1 MSFTTSAPISAQL
14 TTILIVEDT
23 PSEMELMSLYLR
35 EGGYTVMNS
44 ATAKDALVLAA
55 EHQPKVIIS
64 DVVMPGMSGFELCRS
79 LRKNPNT
86 ANIPVIFCTS
96 KNQDI
101 DRLWGMKQG
110 AKAYITKPFTREDLI
125 QTVESLNL

>member
-1 MSFTTSAPISAQL
+1 MSSTATQL
-14 TTILIVEDT
+14 ATILVVEDT

-35 EGGYTVMNS
+35 EGGYTVITS
-44 ATAKDALVLAA
+44 VDAKAAIDLALL
-55 EHQPKVIIS
+55 HQPNLIIS

-79 LRKNPNT
+79 LRKNPET
-86 ANIPVIFCTS
+86 ANIPVVFCTS

-110 AKAYITKPFTREDLI
+110 ASAYITKPFSREDLLAAV
-125 QTVESLNL
+125 QTLNR

>member
-1 MSFTTSAPISAQL
+1 MSFTTSAPISSQL
-14 TTILIVEDT
+14 TTVLIVEDT

-44 ATAKDALVLAA
+44 ANAQDALKMVAQ
-55 EHQPKVIIS
+55 HSPQVIIS
-64 DVVMPGMSGFELCRS
+64 DVVMPGMSGFEFCRS
-79 LRKNPNT
+79 LRKNPET
-86 ANIPVIFCTS
+86 AGIPVIFCTS

-110 AKAYITKPFTREDLI
+110 ASAYITKPFTREDLI
-125 QTVESLNL
+125 QTVASLNR

>member
-1 MSFTTSAPISAQL
+1 MSFTTSAPISSQL
-14 TTILIVEDT
+14 TTVLIVEDT

-44 ATAKDALVLAA
+44 ANAQDALKMVAQ
-55 EHQPKVIIS
+55 HPPQVIIS
-64 DVVMPGMSGFELCRS
+64 DVVMPGMSGFEFCRS
-79 LRKNPNT
+79 LRKNPET
-86 ANIPVIFCTS
+86 ADIPVIFCTS

-110 AKAYITKPFTREDLI
+110 ASAYITKPFTREDLI
-125 QTVESLNL
+125 QTVASLNR

>member
-1 MSFTTSAPISAQL
+1 MSFTTSPLVSSQL
-14 TTILIVEDT
+14 TTVLIVEDT

-35 EGGYTVMNS
+35 EGGYTVMSS
-44 ATAKDALVLAA
+44 ANAQDALQMAA
-55 EHQPKVIIS
+55 QHQPQVIIS

-79 LRKNPNT
+79 LRKNPET
-86 ANIPVIFCTS
+86 ASIPVIFCTS

-110 AKAYITKPFTREDLI
+110 ANAYITKPFTREDLI
-125 QTVESLNL
+125 QTVASLNR

>member
-1 MSFTTSAPISAQL
+1 MSFTTSPLVSSQL
-14 TTILIVEDT
+14 TTVLIVEDT

-44 ATAKDALVLAA
+44 ANAQDALQMAA
-55 EHQPKVIIS
+55 QHQPQVIIS

-79 LRKNPNT
+79 LRKNPET
-86 ANIPVIFCTS
+86 AGIPVIFCTS

-110 AKAYITKPFTREDLI
+110 ASAYITKPFTREDLI
-125 QTVESLNL
+125 QTVASLNR

>member
-1 MSFTTSAPISAQL
+1 MSSVMSPTQL
-14 TTILIVEDT
+14 ATILVVEDT

-35 EGGYTVMNS
+35 EGGYTVITSTDAKS
-44 ATAKDALVLAA
+44 AIDLALL
-55 EHQPKVIIS
+55 HRPNLIIS

-79 LRKNPNT
+79 LRKNPDT
-86 ANIPVIFCTS
+86 ANIPVVFCTS

-110 AKAYITKPFTREDLI
+110 ASAYITKPFSREDLLSTV
-125 QTVESLNL
+125 QTVNR

>member
-1 MSFTTSAPISAQL
+1 MSSP
-14 TTILIVEDT
+14 
-23 PSEMELMSLYLR
+23 
-35 EGGYTVMNS
+35 N
-44 ATAKDALVLAA
+44 AKDALILAA

-96 KNQDI
+96 KDQDI

-125 QTVESLNL
+125 QTVESLHL